1 MGGQAMRRICEV
13 CNIKNSCPYI
23 KKGRTRDCIDVQTTD
38 YGYEEAV
45 DNTCE
50 YFLPLLKRIGCSPDG
65 AQEILRKYK
74 QTMEDKQ

>member
-1 MGGQAMRRICEV
+1 MKRICEY
-13 CNIKNSCPYI
+13 CKDKDTCQYI
-23 KKGRTRDCIDVQTTD
+23 KRNKVGDCIDVQTSD

-45 DNTCE
+45 NNTCE

-74 QTMEDKQ
+74 QAMEDKQ